1 MSPTLASLSRTRV
14 IKMARGT
21 RSLHL
26 SQHYARAKVAVF
38 AAAGTRRNWRPYGV
52 SWKGNMTSTATRLAI
67 FVLATTCVCLSIFGA
82 GKADDESSTLAMGGS
97 KIDVSI
103 ERTGSGVSQEDL
115 KRWVLMTAQAV
126 TTYYGKFPV
135 PRVAIHIKTF
145 DGDGVRH
152 GQTWGTDG
160 GLIRIRVGNQTSM
173 DELRDDWTMTH
184 EMIHLAFPSVEEN
197 HHWAEEG
204 ISTYVEPIAR
214 IRAGNMD
221 EMGMWRDLVR
231 DMPKGLPEGGDE
243 GLDHTHTWGRTYWG
257 GALFFFVA
265 DVEIRKRTQNRK
277 GLEDA
282 LRGVLSAG
290 GDIRSDWKLEDA
302 FKAGDRATG
311 VPVLTEMFSKWKDQ
325 PVMVDLPEMWKQLG
339 VQSENGRVVLS
350 DDAPLA
356 NIRRAITQRGN
367 SAAKPAEK

>member
-1 MSPTLASLSRTRV
+1 
-14 IKMARGT
+14 
-21 RSLHL
+21 
-26 SQHYARAKVAVF
+26 
-38 AAAGTRRNWRPYGV
+38 
-52 SWKGNMTSTATRLAI
+52 MTSTATRFAI
-67 FVLATTCVCLSIFGA
+67 FVLTATCVGLPIFSA
-82 GKADDESSTLAMGGS
+82 GEPDEGTSTLAVGGS

-103 ERTGSGVSQEDL
+103 ERTGSGVSREDL
-115 KRWVLMTAQAV
+115 IRWVEMAGQAV
-126 TTYYGKFPV
+126 TAYYGKFPV
-135 PRVAIHIKTF
+135 ERLAIDIKTF

-152 GQTWGTDG
+152 GQTFGMDG

-173 DELRDDWTMTH
+173 GELGDDWTMTH

-231 DMPKGLPEGGDE
+231 DMPKGLPGPGDQ
-243 GLDHTHTWGRTYWG
+243 GLDRTHTWARTYWG
-257 GALFFFVA
+257 GALFCFAA

-282 LRGVLSAG
+282 LRGVLNAG
-290 GDIRSDWKLEDA
+290 GDIRRDWKLEDA
-302 FKAGDRATG
+302 FRTGDRATG
-311 VPVLTEMFSKWKDQ
+311 VAVLSEMLSKWKDQ
-325 PVMVDLPEMWKQLG
+325 PVTVDLPEMWKQLG
-339 VQSENGRVVLS
+339 VRSENGKVTLS
-350 DDAPLA
+350 NEAPLA

-367 SAAKPAEK
+367 GAAKPSEK